1 MRQFAAAGA
10 VAAVRHPGVALA
22 AMPDASSGSPPAAKA
37 NLRRLLQLRILLVAV
52 EVAGLALAGL
62 YFGIPLPVLPIAVLV
77 GLTAGASVL
86 TWLRLRRP
94 WPVADLELLGQL
106 LVDVALLTGLFLLT
120 GGALNP
126 FLSIY
131 LLPLCVAAVVLPLA
145 YTALVTLI
153 TTGCYSWLTYI
164 SLPLAGEHAHG
175 GFGLHLLGMWG
186 TFVVSAVLIAGFV
199 SAMARS
205 LRERDRQLAAARE
218 ETLRNERIV
227 ALGTLAAGAAH
238 EMATPLSTMA
248 VVARELELEHADD
261 AELRESVGILC
272 DQIGHCEQVLSD
284 LLGSAGAPRL
294 TGGRRQ
300 AVDRFL
306 AELLDKW
313 RLLRPEVRFRYSL
326 GGPRPAPEVVVDQ
339 TLGQAVLNLLNNAAD
354 ASPHEVEIRG
364 DWDAVTL
371 TVEILDRGPGLTEEV
386 QRQAGEAFFTTKG
399 GAARFGL
406 GVFLANATLGRF
418 GGSVTLRNRSG
429 GGACTR
435 VVLPLKA
442 LTTGDGP

>member
-1 MRQFAAAGA
+1 
-10 VAAVRHPGVALA
+10 
-22 AMPDASSGSPPAAKA
+22 MPDASSGRPPAAKA
-37 NLRRLLQLRILLVAV
+37 NLRRILQLRILLVAV

-62 YFGIPLPVLPIAVLV
+62 YFGIPLPVPPIGALV
-77 GLTAGASVL
+77 GLAAAASGL
-86 TWLRLRRP
+86 TWLRLLRP
-94 WPVADLELLGQL
+94 WPVTDVELLGQL

-145 YTALVTLI
+145 YTALVTLV
-153 TTGCYSWLTYI
+153 TAGCYSWLTYI
-164 SLPLAGEHAHG
+164 SLPLAGQQAHD

-272 DQIGHCEQVLSD
+272 DQIQHCEQVLSD

-294 TGGRRQ
+294 AGGHSQ
-300 AVDRFL
+300 PVDRFL

-313 RLLRPEVRFRYSL
+313 RLLRPEVRFRYNL

-364 DWDAVTL
+364 DWGDQAL
-371 TVEILDRGPGLTEEV
+371 TVEIRDRGPGLTEEV
-386 QRQAGEAFFTTKG
+386 QRQAGQAFFTTKG
-399 GAARFGL
+399 GSARFGL
-406 GVFLANATLGRF
+406 GVFLANATVGRF
-418 GGSVTLRNRSG
+418 GGTVTLRNRSG

-435 VVLPLKA
+435 LVLPLAA
-442 LTTGDGP
+442 LTTEAGP

>member
-1 MRQFAAAGA
+1 
-10 VAAVRHPGVALA
+10 
-22 AMPDASSGSPPAAKA
+22 MPDASPGGPPVAKA
-37 NLRRLLQLRILLVAV
+37 NLRRLLQLRNLLLAV
-52 EVAGLALAGL
+52 EVAGLAVAGL
-62 YFGIPLPVLPIAVLV
+62 YFAIPIPHGPIAALL
-77 GLTAGASVL
+77 GLTAAASAL
-86 TWLRLRRP
+86 TWLRLRQP
-94 WPVADLELLGQL
+94 WPVTDIELLAQL

-145 YTALVTLI
+145 YTALVTLV

-164 SLPLAGEHAHG
+164 SLPLAGDHAHG

-199 SAMARS
+199 TAMARS

-261 AELRESVGILC
+261 AELRESVAILC
-272 DQIGHCEQVLSD
+272 DQIRHCEQVLSD
-284 LLGSAGAPRL
+284 LMGGAGEQRL
-294 TGGRRQ
+294 AGGHSQ
-300 AVDRFL
+300 PVDRFL

-313 RLLRPEVRFRYSL
+313 RLLRPEVQFHYNL

-354 ASPHEVEIRG
+354 ASPQDVEIRG
-364 DWDAVTL
+364 DWDTQAL
-371 TVEILDRGPGLTEEV
+371 TVEIRDRGPGLTEEV

-399 GAARFGL
+399 DSARFGL
-406 GVFLANATLGRF
+406 GVFLANATVGRF
-418 GGSVTLRNRSG
+418 GGSVTLRNRDG

-435 VVLPLKA
+435 VDLPLRG
-442 LTTGDGP
+442 LTTGAGA

>member
-1 MRQFAAAGA
+1 M
-10 VAAVRHPGVALA
+10 L
-22 AMPDASSGSPPAAKA
+22 DASPVGAPVAKA
-37 NLRRLLQLRILLVAV
+37 NLRRLLQLRNLLIAV
-52 EVAGLALAGL
+52 EVVGLAVAAL
-62 YFGIPLPVLPIAVLV
+62 YFGIIFPVLPSALLV
-77 GLTAGASVL
+77 GLTAGASAL
-86 TWLRLRRP
+86 TWWRLRRP
-94 WPVADLELLGQL
+94 WPVTDLALLGQL

-145 YTALVTLI
+145 YTALVTLV
-153 TTGCYSWLTYI
+153 TAGCYSWLTYI
-164 SLPLAGEHAHG
+164 SLPLAGQHAQG

-186 TFVVSAVLIAGFV
+186 TFVVSAVLVAGFV

-261 AELRESVGILC
+261 AELHESVGILC
-272 DQIGHCEQVLSD
+272 DQIQHCEQVLSD

-294 TGGRRQ
+294 AGGHSQ
-300 AVDRFL
+300 PVDRFL

-313 RLLRPEVRFRYSL
+313 RLLRPEVKFRYSL

-364 DWDAVTL
+364 DWDAGAL

-386 QRQAGEAFFTTKG
+386 QRQAGE
-399 GAARFGL
+399 
-406 GVFLANATLGRF
+406 
-418 GGSVTLRNRSG
+418 
-429 GGACTR
+429 
-435 VVLPLKA
+435 
-442 LTTGDGP
+442 

>member
-1 MRQFAAAGA
+1 
-10 VAAVRHPGVALA
+10 
-22 AMPDASSGSPPAAKA
+22 MPDASPGGPPVAKV
-37 NLRRLLQLRILLVAV
+37 NLRRLLQLRLLLLAV
-52 EVAGLALAGL
+52 EGAGLAAAGL
-62 YFGIPLPVLPIAVLV
+62 YFDLSLTHGPIAVLL
-77 GLTAGASVL
+77 GLTAVASVL
-86 TWLRLRRP
+86 TWLRLRRS
-94 WPVADLELLGQL
+94 WPVTDLELLGQL

-145 YTALVTLI
+145 YTALATVVTVA
-153 TTGCYSWLTYI
+153 CYSWLTHI

-199 SAMARS
+199 TAMARS
-205 LRERDRQLAAARE
+205 LRERDRQLATARE

-261 AELRESVGILC
+261 AELRESVAILC
-272 DQIGHCEQVLSD
+272 DQIRHCEEVLGD

-294 TGGRRQ
+294 AGGRSQ
-300 AVDRFL
+300 PVDRFL
-306 AELLDKW
+306 TELLDKW
-313 RLLRPEVRFRYSL
+313 RLLRPEVRFRYNL

-339 TLGQAVLNLLNNAAD
+339 TLGQAMLNLLNNAAD
-354 ASPHEVEIRG
+354 ASPDEVEIRG
-364 DWDAVTL
+364 DWSAEAL
-371 TVEILDRGPGLTEEV
+371 SVEIRDRGPGLTEEV
-386 QRQAGEAFFTTKG
+386 QRQAGQAFFTTKG
-399 GAARFGL
+399 DAARFGL
-406 GVFLANATLGRF
+406 GVFLANATVGRF
-418 GGSVTLRNRSG
+418 GGSVTLRNREG

-435 VVLPLKA
+435 VAVPLRA
-442 LTTGDGP
+442 LTTAAGA